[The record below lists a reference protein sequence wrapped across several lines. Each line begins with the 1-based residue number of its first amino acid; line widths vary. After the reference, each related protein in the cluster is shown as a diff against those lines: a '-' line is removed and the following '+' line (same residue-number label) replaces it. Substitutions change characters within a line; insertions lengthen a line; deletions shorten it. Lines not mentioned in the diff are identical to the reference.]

1 MWKTCQEDLKGIVSN
16 DFNEKVKETF
26 ETAAGATFRK
36 TYTVRDMDKSHW
48 PKKGHC
54 WKYLRSWNADKSS
67 SSQPTGPSTG
77 SKLLKSMRK
86 IMYVGFSVSVVSVKH
101 KFPICYGTYA
111 GSGHVTPSPRH
122 TQHTFKSV
130 CFSVSYQANTLDLCT
145 TEKELKCENIILLS
159 TLM

>member
-1 MWKTCQEDLKGIVSN
+1 
-16 DFNEKVKETF
+16 
-26 ETAAGATFRK
+26 
-36 TYTVRDMDKSHW
+36 
-48 PKKGHC
+48 
-54 WKYLRSWNADKSS
+54 
-67 SSQPTGPSTG
+67 
-77 SKLLKSMRK
+77 
-86 IMYVGFSVSVVSVKH
+86 MYVGFSISVVSVKH
-101 KFPICYGTYA
+101 KFPICYGTCA